1 MWSHFG
7 HTLVILMTQG
17 HCDSLLTDILNV
29 FLSQS
34 GERKWSVCVSLC
46 QRARFSGSTFKRSC
60 WACVSFLW
68 LANCTDL
75 HGGAVV
81 FTWTW
86 PITLCLSSVCACCP
100 FPDSHA
106 HFHETLDL
114 SSCVF
119 FFYFP
124 SLPGF
129 NYTFY
134 LYFTKCHKYI
144 FACVAF
150 V

>member
-86 PITLCLSSVCACCP
+86 PITLSFFCLRLLSFPWLPCA
-100 FPDSHA
+100 FSWNSWS
-106 HFHETLDL
+106 LL
-114 SSCVF
+114 LRF
-119 FFYFP
+119 FFNFP